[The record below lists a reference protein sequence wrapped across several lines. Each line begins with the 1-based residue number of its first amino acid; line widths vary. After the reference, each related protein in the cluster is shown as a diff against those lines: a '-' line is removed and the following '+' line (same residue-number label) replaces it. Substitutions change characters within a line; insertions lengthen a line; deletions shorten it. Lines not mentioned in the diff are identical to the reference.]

1 MYEMLNIRLQI
12 QQNFNYIIAEINKTA
27 QNNKVI
33 EANKK
38 EETVREKLKKYTKTC
53 KYVDQCKYMSS
64 KTCWF
69 LHEQTR
75 IEKESNSKIELS
87 EEEEWKIL
95 FTWANFSGE
104 TETLKTSDSKENV
117 CDFDRSTPSKLELK
131 MTKEVASDRFED
143 NIEQPD
149 FNVTNKS
156 SKSECRRK
164 LVFNSP
170 KKKYKSIKTA
180 KSSKSNLKDD
190 LKLVDNVSPKDVNN
204 DEKPVASVKPK
215 MYLLDQ
221 LDPKMCLVVQVER
234 KEINQCLL

>member
-1 MYEMLNIRLQI
+1 M
-12 QQNFNYIIAEINKTA
+12 
-27 QNNKVI
+27 
-33 EANKK
+33 
-38 EETVREKLKKYTKTC
+38 REKLKKYTKKC

-69 LHEQTR
+69 LHEQTNSSYKSSDNDHKR

-95 FTWANFSGE
+95 FTSANFSGE

-164 LVFNSP
+164 LVFDGP

-180 KSSKSNLKDD
+180 
-190 LKLVDNVSPKDVNN
+190 
-204 DEKPVASVKPK
+204 
-215 MYLLDQ
+215 
-221 LDPKMCLVVQVER
+221 
-234 KEINQCLL
+234 